1 MLWSCTGDIGLTLAY
16 GDTALCRETN
26 LSTGCCRNIGFIN
39 ELCIVETAL
48 WAWQW
53 RIVAQIYI
61 HDQPT
66 PIFQCIVSS
75 SSTGA
80 NSLSSCLRI
89 LRPWLR
95 LHILQI
101 KVLQKNQFQLALSRA
116 SQTSTIFG
124 RGKILASILPNT
136 SKISST

>member
-1 MLWSCTGDIGLTLAY
+1 M
-16 GDTALCRETN
+16 ALCREMN
-26 LSTGCCRNIGFIN
+26 LSAGYCRKIGFIN
-39 ELCIVETAL
+39 ELCIAETAL

-53 RIVAQIYI
+53 RIIAQIYI

-66 PIFQCIVSS
+66 LIFQCIVSR
-75 SSTGA
+75 SSTGGK
-80 NSLSSCLRI
+80 SLSWCSRI

-95 LHILQI
+95 LYILQI